1 MSTKKV
7 AIITLFYKNYNYG
20 AILQA
25 YALQRE
31 IEKIGYEC
39 EVINL
44 DRSVL
49 SVETIKR
56 ISKNIIVKAKKIL
69 TSFLPLKRNRVVSS
83 QLSIKRARFETFM
96 KDHVKQTESVYNCNN
111 IKKLIPLYDIFVS
124 GSDQV
129 WSPISGRPETF
140 LSFVPPSKLKVAYAA
155 SIGAD
160 TISQKYADY
169 IKPML
174 ERYDAISVREQRAKE
189 IVDEILQNKDSVVS
203 LDPTLLLQSDE
214 WDMLAKPVR
223 TLENKNYVLLYYIGE
238 ADNGWYQGY
247 DYAKSG
253 EMEIV
258 NIAYNKMS
266 YSKRDY
272 EHSDILY
279 YDVGPGEFLW
289 LIKNAKCILTDSF
302 HGTVFSIIYHK
313 PFYVCKRDSENIN
326 GSMNGRIDNLLSVL
340 GIPYNLIMIP
350 ENGDAFLIG
359 EKIDY
364 TDVDKNLEI
373 LKNVSKRFLK
383 ENLDREAC
391 RHTDG

>member
-25 YALQRE
+25 YALQSV
-31 IEKIGYEC
+31 IERMGYKC
-39 EVINL
+39 EVVNL

-49 SVETIKR
+49 TIETIKR
-56 ISKNIIVKAKKIL
+56 IFKTIMARIKKIL
-69 TSFLPLKRNRVVSS
+69 ISFLPLKRNKVVSS
-83 QLSIKRARFETFM
+83 QLSAKKERFETFM
-96 KDHVKQTESVYNCNN
+96 KAHVKQTASVYNHNN
-111 IKKLIPLYDIFVS
+111 IKKLIPLYDIFIS

-140 LSFVPPSKLKVAYAA
+140 LSFVPLSKLKIAYAA

-160 TISQKYADY
+160 TISPKYADY

-174 ERYDAISVREQRAKE
+174 ERYDAISVREQSAKE
-189 IVDEILQNKDSVVS
+189 IVDAILQNDDSVVS
-203 LDPTLLLQSDE
+203 LDPTLLLQADE
-214 WDMLAKPVR
+214 WDMLAEPVKK
-223 TLENKNYVLLYYIGE
+223 LENKKYILLYYIGE

-247 DYAKSG
+247 DYAKSLG
-253 EMEIV
+253 MEIV
-258 NIAYNKMS
+258 NIAYNKMA

-289 LIKNAKCILTDSF
+289 LIKNAECIFTDSF
-302 HGTVFSIIYHK
+302 HGTVFSVIYHK

-326 GSMNGRIDNLLSVL
+326 GSMKCIIDNLLSAL
-340 GIPYNLIMIP
+340 GIPYHSVIIS
-350 ENGDAFLIG
+350 ENRYGFLNG
-359 EKIDY
+359 GKIDY
-364 TDVDKNLEI
+364 ADIDKNLEI
-373 LKNVSKRFLK
+373 LKNVSKRFLE
-383 ENLDREAC
+383 ENLN
-391 RHTDG
+391 